1 VLLKSTKESKNLEC
15 FTEVQHLNV
24 LLTKLIPNS
33 IKRLFHLKSVC
44 LANNVYAGFDTEY
57 KNIDRQEN
65 KLLSVQVSVNSCYT
79 LKIPTLQNNHMLG
92 SLDVSTGKF
101 HEVKHDSRLI
111 DYELINSIIQSTLD
125 FNTNL
130 NPEYKRYIEYIVNTL
145 KSKGLKH
152 FIKDGF
158 YHFKMPSTNILTK
171 FIEIKNSFLM
181 KDLIK
186 TVLDLDQLNLVKK
199 DMNFYLSELLGANKE
214 TLSSTSISEKFPEV
228 AYVELNTETI
238 YDSVFDS
245 NEPADTESNTVEL
258 GR

>member
-1 VLLKSTKESKNLEC
+1 
-15 FTEVQHLNV
+15 
-24 LLTKLIPNS
+24 
-33 IKRLFHLKSVC
+33 
-44 LANNVYAGFDTEY
+44 
-57 KNIDRQEN
+57 
-65 KLLSVQVSVNSCYT
+65 
-79 LKIPTLQNNHMLG
+79 
-92 SLDVSTGKF
+92 
-101 HEVKHDSRLI
+101 
-111 DYELINSIIQSTLD
+111 
-125 FNTNL
+125 
-130 NPEYKRYIEYIVNTL
+130 
-145 KSKGLKH
+145 
-152 FIKDGF
+152 
-158 YHFKMPSTNILTK
+158 MPSTNILTK